1 MTLDECAPTITN
13 FGDVTAKIQCCATDR
28 CNSFIGKVKFIDM
41 ISLVS
46 ICWPAQNN
54 VGLDAKKTVF
64 RGLRI
69 TKAQTSQRLRL
80 VSAFVIR
87 FLESTISKHASS
99 KISTF

>member
-54 VGLDAKKTVF
+54 VGLDAKKTCL
-64 RGLRI
+64 RGFENNQG
-69 TKAQTSQRLRL
+69 ADQPAPQAGQRLCY
-80 VSAFVIR
+80 SFFEKYNI
-87 FLESTISKHASS
+87 
-99 KISTF
+99 

>member
-46 ICWPAQNN
+46 IFWPAQNN
-54 VGLDAKKTVF
+54 W
-64 RGLRI
+64 
-69 TKAQTSQRLRL
+69 AQTQEKLSSGVCEQQKCSPACASAQTGQRLSYSL
-80 VSAFVIR
+80 FGKYHI
-87 FLESTISKHASS
+87 
-99 KISTF
+99 